1 MDNSTAGSKRLNVLV
16 LDGGGVRGLSS
27 LLILQA
33 LMVQIKQTLTKR
45 GVAFD
50 ELHPHHVFQLVAGT
64 STGGLIALMLGKMGM
79 TVDECVEQYEELSK
93 VIFGKKHFRGR
104 ITHGLAPAR
113 YSGKRM
119 QNCIKK
125 LLRERQLDENLSMK
139 HEADRVACAVICRE
153 HSSSSQYSKL
163 KNTAVPICSLPCRN
177 DLVCKVCD
185 AARATSAAPTFFPVM
200 NIEDRFFVDGGL
212 AHNNP
217 SFAIFFH
224 YAQDERKKST
234 RPSSALQFS
243 PHGDLDC
250 SRVRFTNIGTGAK
263 VDEVESEKRDSLAS
277 LIPGII
283 RKGVFLKQTLAEI
296 AANSE
301 EKVEMMRLFQYLN
314 PNVIRYERFNANH
327 GVSNIKLDD
336 CNALGRIREKTQQ
349 YLDEQET
356 KDLLEEVGEAIANDY
371 LNISQSIDRT

>member
-1 MDNSTAGSKRLNVLV
+1 MHRVQHGYFSDEARLANI
-16 LDGGGVRGLSS
+16 S
-27 LLILQA
+27 
-33 LMVQIKQTLTKR
+33 
-45 GVAFD
+45 AF
-50 ELHPHHVFQLVAGT
+50 
-64 STGGLIALMLGKMGM
+64 S
-79 TVDECVEQYEELSK
+79 
-93 VIFGKKHFRGR
+93 
-104 ITHGLAPAR
+104 
-113 YSGKRM
+113 
-119 QNCIKK
+119 
-125 LLRERQLDENLSMK
+125 
-139 HEADRVACAVICRE
+139 AVICRE
-153 HSSSSQYSKL
+153 HSSASQYSKL
-163 KNTAVPICSLPCRN
+163 KNKAVPICSLPCRN

-217 SFAIFFH
+217 SFAIYFH
-224 YAQDERKKST
+224 YTRDERKKST
-234 RPSSALQFS
+234 RRMGASAGSAFQFS

-263 VDEVESEKRDSLAS
+263 VDEVEPEKRDRLAG

-296 AANSE
+296 AVNSE
-301 EKVEMMRLFQYLN
+301 EKAEVMRHFQYLN
-314 PNVIRYERFNANH
+314 PNIIRYERFDANH

-336 CNALGRIREKTQQ
+336 YNALGRIREKTQQ

-356 KDLLEEVGEAIANDY
+356 KDLLEEVGGFIANDY